1 MSKNILLLVT
11 GGTPQIITETIW
23 ALACDPQHNEQWV
36 PDEVHI
42 ISTRYGLNEVKNK
55 ILGKDKILTRMKN
68 EYAQIANLRLEENFL
83 HCFTDQEGN
92 ELACFNCRWS

>member
-23 ALACDPQHNEQWV
+23 ALACDPQHNEQWI

-42 ISTRYGLNEVKNK
+42 ISTRYGLNKSK
-55 ILGKDKILTRMKN
+55 K
-68 EYAQIANLRLEENFL
+68 
-83 HCFTDQEGN
+83 
-92 ELACFNCRWS
+92 